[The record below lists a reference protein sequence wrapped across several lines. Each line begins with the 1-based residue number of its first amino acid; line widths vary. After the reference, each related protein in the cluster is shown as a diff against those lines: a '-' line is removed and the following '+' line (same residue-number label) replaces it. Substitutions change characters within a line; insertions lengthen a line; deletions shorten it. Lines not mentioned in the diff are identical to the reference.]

1 MSNPLGGSNKPSS
14 DANEQNSQPEE
25 KQKQQTGETTD
36 KTTNSLSISDLMS
49 LKSHL
54 GPGSS
59 LSGPVDRYTPHAPD
73 LTLQS
78 AEPMWSQ
85 SKGFGKFDGLRTTDI
100 SRLLADKS
108 VVRDPSKPTHTP
120 SDGKDYTWTNS
131 LMLDANANMGMN
143 IPLGLRQHFQ
153 LRGVD
158 AQAIEEQKRLEE
170 LKLRLTELKGNS
182 LNDESILTETTK
194 KAVEA
199 AYHAVQQSVNIPE
212 LVSNT
217 IHLARLWEELG
228 YIEDA
233 KKAIGTAA
241 TADPK
246 NQLAGQILQ
255 ELERVHPHDI
265 AFVPITSPAPELS
278 KSALAKRIINLSQGR
293 VVVVGDLLIDELLE
307 GKPTRISREAPV
319 LILEHADTEHI
330 PGGAANTA
338 HNITAFGAN
347 CHAIGVCGTD
357 DYSDKLAVM
366 LEKHK
371 ITHDLIK
378 DPARVTTVK
387 TRILSKSHS
396 LMQQLL
402 RIDRISHVNISEE
415 IARKVAAK
423 IEDVAGGYSAIILSD
438 YKAGVIVDTVVEA
451 CRKVAKKSK
460 ILLIVD
466 AQNDF
471 QRFSGCTLITPNQ
484 PDSEEAVGYKIDSP
498 QALEKAGM
506 DLLSQ
511 SKAEAV
517 LLTRGG
523 HGMALFRKHD
533 SMVELPPFNKSEVFD
548 VTGAGDT
555 VVATMALAL
564 VTGATFV
571 EAMALGNLAAG
582 IVVKKVGTAVTSQKE
597 MLDTLETIPMF
608 K

>member
-1 MSNPLGGSNKPSS
+1 MSNPLGGSGKPTS
-14 DANEQNSQPEE
+14 DAQDQPDKPEE
-25 KQKQQTGETTD
+25 KQKLQSAESTE
-36 KTTNSLSISDLMS
+36 KSTNNLSITDLMS

-54 GPGSS
+54 GPGSG
-59 LSGPVDRYTPHAPD
+59 LSGPLDRHTPHAPD

-78 AEPMWSQ
+78 AAEP
-85 SKGFGKFDGLRTTDI
+85 KFDGLRTTDI

-108 VVRDPSKPTHTP
+108 IVRDPSKTAHPGT
-120 SDGKDYTWTNS
+120 DGKEFTWSTS
-131 LMLDANANMGMN
+131 FMLDANANMGLN

-158 AQAIEEQKRLEE
+158 ASAIEQQKRLDE
-170 LKLRLTELKGNS
+170 LKLRITELKGNL
-182 LNDESILTETTK
+182 LNDESILTEPVK
-194 KAVEA
+194 KRLEDA
-199 AYHAVQQSVNIPE
+199 HQAVQQSVNIPE

-241 TADPK
+241 SADPK
-246 NQLAGQILQ
+246 NQLAGQLLQ

-278 KSALAKRIINLSQGR
+278 KSSLAKRIINLAKGR
-293 VVVVGDLLIDELLE
+293 IVVVGDLLIDELLE

-338 HNITAFGAN
+338 HNITAFGAE

-357 DYSDKLAVM
+357 DYSTKLAVM
-366 LEKHK
+366 LEKHR

-378 DPARVTTVK
+378 DPDRVTTVK

-402 RIDRISHVNISEE
+402 RIDRISHEKISDA
-415 IARKVAAK
+415 IAKQVAAK
-423 IEDVAGGYSAIILSD
+423 VEEVAGGYSAIILSD

-451 CRKVAKKSK
+451 CRKAAANSK

-471 QRFSGCTLITPNQ
+471 ERFAGCTLITPNQ
-484 PDSEEAVGYKIDSP
+484 PDSEEAVGYKIESQ
-498 QALEKAGM
+498 QALEKAGA
-506 DLLSQ
+506 DLLAQ

-523 HGMALFRKHD
+523 HGMSLFRKHD

-564 VTGATFV
+564 VTGASFV

-597 MLDTLETIPMF
+597 MLDTLETISMF

>member
-1 MSNPLGGSNKPSS
+1 MSNPLGGSNKPAS
-14 DANEQNSQPEE
+14 DASDPNNQPEA
-25 KQKQQTGETTD
+25 QKPQTTEASD
-36 KTTNSLSISDLMS
+36 KPTNPLSLSDLMS
-49 LKSHL
+49 LKSQL
-54 GPGSS
+54 GPGSA
-59 LSGPVDRYTPHAPD
+59 LSGQVDRYTPHAPD
-73 LTLQS
+73 LSIQS
-78 AEPMWSQ
+78 EAIP
-85 SKGFGKFDGLRTTDI
+85 KFDGLRTTDF
-100 SRLLADKS
+100 SRLLADKTIL
-108 VVRDPSKPTHTP
+108 RDPSKAGPTG
-120 SDGKDYTWTNS
+120 SDGKDFTLSTS
-131 LMLDANANMGMN
+131 MMLDANANMGLK

-158 AQAIEEQKRLEE
+158 ANAIEQQKRLEE

-182 LNDESILTETTK
+182 LNDESILTEPDK

-199 AYHAVQQSVNIPE
+199 AYQALEQSFNIPE
-212 LVSNT
+212 FVSNT

-228 YIEDA
+228 YIDDA

-241 TADPK
+241 SADPK
-246 NQLAGQILQ
+246 HQLAGQLLQ
-255 ELERVHPHDI
+255 ELERLHPQDI
-265 AFVPITSPAPELS
+265 AIVPITSPAPELS
-278 KSALAKRIINLSQGR
+278 KSALAKRIINLAQGR

-307 GKPTRISREAPV
+307 GRPTRISREAPV

-402 RIDRISHVNISEE
+402 RIDRISHEKISEA
-415 IARKVAAK
+415 IAKQVAAK
-423 IEDVAGGYSAIILSD
+423 IEEVAGDYNAIILSD

-451 CRKVAKKSK
+451 CRRASAKSK

-471 QRFSGCTLITPNQ
+471 ERFSGCTLITPNQ
-484 PDSEEAVGYKIDSP
+484 PDSEEAVGYKIDS
-498 QALEKAGM
+498 QNALEKAGQ
-506 DLLSQ
+506 DLLAQ

-523 HGMALFRKHD
+523 QGMSLFRKHD
-533 SMVELPPFNKSEVFD
+533 PMVELPPFNKSEVFD

-564 VTGATFV
+564 VTGANFV

-597 MLDTLETIPMF
+597 MLDTLETISMF